1 MWIWI
6 LFILWILLIAGW
18 NKTKKRRFNKNDQN
32 NKNSF
37 LWTVCQTER
46 WEVVRSKSEKAIAD
60 CLNEMR
66 VAYKYE
72 KHFYFWKTTLKPDF
86 YLPEYKVVIEFWGIM
101 NSEKYRDKMVFKK
114 ELYDKHWLRCIDIFA
129 EMIRDPKKKQIDMVK
144 TKKYLTQVL
153 GNLWKK

>member
-1 MWIWI
+1 
-6 LFILWILLIAGW
+6 
-18 NKTKKRRFNKNDQN
+18 
-32 NKNSF
+32 
-37 LWTVCQTER
+37 
-46 WEVVRSKSEKAIAD
+46 
-60 CLNEMR
+60 MR

-114 ELYDKHWLRCIDIFA
+114 ELYDKHWLRYIDIFA

-144 TKKYLTQVL
+144 TKKYLTEV
-153 GNLWKK
+153 LWKLRKN